1 MVGSFVLCAAAVA
14 GCSLSEQVPE
24 ADEDPREA
32 AAAGDGAA
40 SSGPADALTVYDYEI
55 TVVNLSQ
62 GQPFSPPVIATHRG
76 DGGVWKLGLPAID
89 GVVQIAENGNNGPLV
104 AALTERRLAGEL
116 VDVGQGT
123 SPLVPA
129 GSPGAGP
136 LGDGPCADGCPDRT
150 TLRLYAPADDP
161 RLSWVSMLV
170 CTNDGFTGVNSIELP
185 TEIGEELVVEATG
198 YETSTEENTEDLADI
213 MPPCQGLIGVASA
226 SGAPGTAESNPDLA
240 ESGNVVP
247 HRGVIGGAEL
257 DPAIHGWGD
266 PVAKIIVTRIS

>member
-1 MVGSFVLCAAAVA
+1 VACSFVLAAVA
-14 GCSLSEQVPE
+14 AAGCSISDRIPT
-24 ADEDPREA
+24 ADSLPGSGSAD
-32 AAAGDGAA
+32 GDGAA
-40 SSGPADALTVYDYEI
+40 GPADALTVYDYEI

-76 DGGVWKLGLPAID
+76 DGGVWKLGTPAGN
-89 GVVQIAENGNNGPLV
+89 GVVQIAENGNNGPLMTE
-104 AALTERRLAGEL
+104 LTDRRLAGEL

-136 LGDGPCADGCPDRT
+136 LGDGPCAQGCPDRA

-170 CTNDGFTGVNSIELP
+170 CTNDGFTGVNSVELP
-185 TEIGEELVVEATG
+185 TEIGEEVVVEATG
-198 YETSTEENTEDLADI
+198 YETSTERNTEDLADI
-213 MPPCQGLIGVASA
+213 MPPCQALIGVTSP
-226 SGAPGTAESNPDLA
+226 SGAPGTAESNPELA

-247 HRGVIGGAEL
+247 HRGIIGGAEL

-266 PVAKIIVTRIS
+266 PVAKLIITRIS